1 MVSHTN
7 SWFSIYTFCLKYV
20 LGGIIFVLLLTSTQ
34 LNCIYVLN
42 LDNMGLAISKNN
54 HESKNVHMIN
64 SDKTI
69 LSIPHN
75 ATNILDTKSN
85 HHSNT
90 TTSNDKLVI
99 LTFGDTI
106 KT

>member
-1 MVSHTN
+1 M
-7 SWFSIYTFCLKYV
+7 CLI
-20 LGGIIFVLLLTSTQ
+20 LIIW
-34 LNCIYVLN
+34 
-42 LDNMGLAISKNN
+42 GLAISKNN

-106 KT
+106 KTKLLPQSRY

>member
-1 MVSHTN
+1 M
-7 SWFSIYTFCLKYV
+7 
-20 LGGIIFVLLLTSTQ
+20 II
-34 LNCIYVLN
+34 
-42 LDNMGLAISKNN
+42 
-54 HESKNVHMIN
+54 

-75 ATNILDTKSN
+75 TTKILDTKSN

-106 KT
+106 KTKLLPQSRY